1 MKKKKILIVD
11 DEPHIVDLIKMTLQR
26 DYELFEAFTSRD
38 AMTQLKK
45 HEPDLILLDIM
56 MPGEDGFQLCERI
69 RESKKN
75 KNTPIIFISAKNQH
89 EDMMKSIDV
98 GGDDYLTKPFDPE
111 ELEKKVKATLIMHKI
126 E

>member
-1 MKKKKILIVD
+1 MSKKKILVVD
-11 DEPHIVDLIKMTLQR
+11 DEPHIVDLIKITLQN
-26 DYELFEAFTSRD
+26 DYELIEAFTSRD
-38 AMTQLKK
+38 AMSQIKK

-56 MPGEDGFQLCERI
+56 MPGEDGFQLCDRI

-75 KNTPIIFISAKNQH
+75 KETPIIFISAKNQH

-98 GGDDYLTKPFDPE
+98 GGDDYITKPFDPE
-111 ELEKKVKATLIMHKI
+111 ELEKKVKSNLIMNKI

>member
-1 MKKKKILIVD
+1 MSKKKILVVD
-11 DEPHIVDLIKMTLQR
+11 DEPHIVDLIKMTLQN

-38 AMTQLKK
+38 AMSQIKK

-56 MPGEDGFQLCERI
+56 MPGEDGFQLCDRI

-111 ELEKKVKATLIMHKI
+111 ELEKKVKTTLILSKI

>member
-1 MKKKKILIVD
+1 MTKKKILIVD
-11 DEPHIVDLIKMTLQR
+11 DEPHIVDLIKMTLQK
-26 DYELFEAFTSRD
+26 DYDLIEAFTSRD
-38 AMTQLKK
+38 AMSQIKK

-56 MPGEDGFQLCERI
+56 MPGEDGFQLCDRI

-75 KNTPIIFISAKNQH
+75 KDTPIIFISAKNQH

-98 GGDDYLTKPFDPE
+98 GGDDYITKPFDPE
-111 ELEKKVKATLIMHKI
+111 ELEKKVKTNLIMNKI

>member
-1 MKKKKILIVD
+1 MKKKILVVD
-11 DEPHIVDLIKMTLQR
+11 DEPHIVDLIKMTLQNE
-26 DYELFEAFTSRD
+26 YELYEAFTSRD
-38 AMTQLKK
+38 AMSQIKK

-56 MPGEDGFQLCERI
+56 MPGEDGFQLCDRI

-111 ELEKKVKATLIMHKI
+111 ELEKKVKANLIMNKI